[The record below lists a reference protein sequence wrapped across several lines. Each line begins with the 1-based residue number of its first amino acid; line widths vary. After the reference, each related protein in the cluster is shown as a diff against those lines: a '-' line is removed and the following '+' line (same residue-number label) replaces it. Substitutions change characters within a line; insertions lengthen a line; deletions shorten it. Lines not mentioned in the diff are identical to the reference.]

1 MPNLAIEQNETSI
14 REQFHLNPEEME
26 QLYFVVQNGAN
37 TSINSLRQFLGEN
50 IDIHLNCL
58 SFLSLPILIDRVN
71 LFYRNHLGFH
81 LRFSGEIVGEIYTFF
96 AEQDALKLVQKILGH
111 RRLKYIRRFNRIE
124 ISVLNE
130 LVNILSNS
138 FWRALTDKT
147 SINWTISPPTQI
159 SDIGRSLFYSGKV
172 YTIDNYLVHFEYLIP
187 LLDIRIQFIVL
198 PTQKTLKK
206 IFSKLNPTSPEV

>member
-1 MPNLAIEQNETSI
+1 MPNVAIEQNELSI
-14 REQFHLNPEEME
+14 REQLYLPPQEIE
-26 QLYFVVQNGAN
+26 QLYLVVQNGAN
-37 TSINSLRQFLGEN
+37 CSINSLRQFLGEN

-81 LRFSGEIVGEIYTFF
+81 LRFAGEIVGEIYTFF
-96 AEQDALKLVQKILGH
+96 GESDAQKLVQKMLGH
-111 RRLKYIRRFNRIE
+111 RRLRYSKRFNKIE

-147 SINWTISPPTQI
+147 LIKWSISPPTQI

-172 YTIDNYLVHFEYLIP
+172 YSIDHFILHFEYLIP
-187 LLDIRIQFIVL
+187 LMDVRIQFIVL

-206 IFSKLNPTSPEV
+206 IFTKLSHPPVGS